1 MIEEVPEYLSTCD
14 SLFTTSFNFGICFIG
29 IWNFIFSNMEI
40 SLVIPVYNE
49 EALIDELI
57 TRSLEALSQFCQS
70 FEIIIVDDGSTD
82 GSLQRLISHQKTNS
96 HLKIISLSRNFGHP
110 AAFTAGLEYASGKFV
125 AMMDGDLQDPPELL
139 ESMYR
144 ELDGGQYDVISGKR
158 IARKG
163 SRTRN
168 WMTSL
173 FHFLFKKVANLDD
186 LENAGNFC
194 MMNRQA
200 LTAFLS
206 MSERIRYLPGLR
218 SFIGFRQGFVE
229 YVREGR
235 LIGNPKMS
243 NRKLLYLAAD
253 AIFSFSRLPIRICL
267 IIGLIGTLIFMV
279 AGVYVL
285 AAKLFGFAV
294 VGWSSTVLSIYFLGS
309 IQLIFLGVVGEY
321 VYRIYKESQKR
332 PLYFIKKIYTTDE
345 EKE

>member
-1 MIEEVPEYLSTCD
+1 
-14 SLFTTSFNFGICFIG
+14 
-29 IWNFIFSNMEI
+29 MEI

-57 TRSLEALSQFCQS
+57 SRSHAALSQFSQR
-70 FEIIIVDDGSTD
+70 FEIVIVDDGSTD
-82 GSLQRLISHQKTNS
+82 GSLQRLIGHQQNNK

-110 AAFTAGLEYASGKFV
+110 AAFTAGLEYASGDFV
-125 AMMDGDLQDPPELL
+125 AMMDGDLQDPPEWL

-144 ELDGGQYDVISGKR
+144 ELSGGNCDVVSGKR

-163 SRTRN
+163 NKTRN
-168 WMTSL
+168 LVTSL

-229 YVREGR
+229 YVREER
-235 LIGNPKMS
+235 LMGSPKMS
-243 NRKLLYLAAD
+243 HVKLLYLAAD

-267 IIGLIGTLIFMV
+267 IMGLIGTLIFMT

-285 AAKLFGFAV
+285 TAKLFGFAIM
-294 VGWSSTVLSIYFLGS
+294 GWSSTVLSIYFLGS
-309 IQLIFLGVVGEY
+309 IQLIFLGVLGEY

-332 PLYFIKKIYTTDE
+332 PLYFVKKIYETNE
-345 EKE
+345 EE